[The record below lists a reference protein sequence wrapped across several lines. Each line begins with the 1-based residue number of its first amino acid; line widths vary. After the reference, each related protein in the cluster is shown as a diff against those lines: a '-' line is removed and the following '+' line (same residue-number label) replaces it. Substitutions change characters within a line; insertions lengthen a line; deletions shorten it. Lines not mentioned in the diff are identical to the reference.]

1 MTDFHINSK
10 VQYKEIW
17 KFEAASRTQP
27 FIKQAF
33 MKKQAGQVLT
43 HIIIILWWASCP
55 SEASAKV
62 ESFVIIVYNFLY
74 PPARTAIKCF

>member
-10 VQYKEIW
+10 MQYKEIW

-33 MKKQAGQVLT
+33 TKNKLD
-43 HIIIILWWASCP
+43 
-55 SEASAKV
+55 K
-62 ESFVIIVYNFLY
+62 F
-74 PPARTAIKCF
+74 